1 MQGGASGRSGSE
13 HEGKCKHL
21 DAACGRSLMTAF
33 RIKGH
38 AAFARA
44 SAETRS
50 ESALTIAAPAATLHS
65 GR

>member
-1 MQGGASGRSGSE
+1 
-13 HEGKCKHL
+13 
-21 DAACGRSLMTAF
+21 MTVF

-44 SAETRS
+44 SVEARS
-50 ESALTIAAPAATLHS
+50 ESALTIAAPAATLHP